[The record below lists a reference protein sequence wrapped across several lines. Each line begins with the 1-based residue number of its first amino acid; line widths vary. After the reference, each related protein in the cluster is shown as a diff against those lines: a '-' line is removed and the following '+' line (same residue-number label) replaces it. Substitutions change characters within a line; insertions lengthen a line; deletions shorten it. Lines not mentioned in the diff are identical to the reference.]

1 MAQQRNKR
9 NNTPLIIGAV
19 AVVILLI
26 AAAFSLL
33 SPSQPEQ
40 NKRAKPARNGRVAV
54 PVAIREIKLGQKL
67 DARNIDLQY
76 FKPDEVPVDA
86 IINYKLF
93 MNRIAVHRI
102 EPGSYITEKD
112 IASPGAHAG
121 YSGIAKKGKRIVAVP
136 ELAFPGNEAMNIG
149 DRVDLLSIG
158 TPSGAPPQQGNGD
171 TRTPEQKAAGGYGP
185 GQSGGE
191 SARRAAA
198 ARRAAGNKPNSND
211 PDPTSAT
218 LIAENAEVVS
228 KSKGLIIFQM
238 EPQDA
243 HVTVL
248 ALSSGANMRVVFR
261 PFDDDTRLTP
271 VDDVKVTTR
280 LPKPSMDPEAIVVI
294 NNGVSSRTR
303 PLLDRYRNDSE
314 NSERFVPETERFD
327 EPMVMDVR

>member
-19 AVVILLI
+19 TIAILLMV
-26 AAAFSLL
+26 AAFFLL

-40 NKRAKPARNGRVAV
+40 NKRQKQEPNGRVAV
-54 PVAIREIKLGQKL
+54 PRAVKEIKLGQKL
-67 DARNIDLQY
+67 DARKIDLKY
-76 FKPDEVPVDA
+76 YKPEDVPSDA
-86 IINYKLF
+86 IINPKLF
-93 MNRIAVHRI
+93 LNRIAVRRI
-102 EPGSYITEKD
+102 EAGSYITEKD
-112 IASPGAHAG
+112 VGSPGAHAG

-136 ELAFPGNEAMNIG
+136 LLAFPGNEALQVG
-149 DRVDLLSIG
+149 DRIDLLSIG
-158 TPSGAPPQQGNGD
+158 NPTYAPTQPTNGNKASALE
-171 TRTPEQKAAGGYGP
+171 RAAGGYGP
-185 GQSGGE
+185 GQSGGAAAKRAN
-191 SARRAAA
+191 ARRNANANA
-198 ARRAAGNKPNSND
+198 SNLSD

-228 KSKGLIIFQM
+228 KTKGLVIFQM

-271 VDDVKVTTR
+271 VEDVKVTTR

-294 NNGVSSRTR
+294 NNGVSSRAR
-303 PLLDRYRNDSE
+303 PLMDRYRQDSE
-314 NSERFVPETERFD
+314 NNERFVPETERFD